1 MTRRADIVVEAI
13 SGTFCAEDVWN
24 TLRSVPADQPLI
36 WLGSNRSA
44 YCLLALAW
52 DEIEPESFWR
62 SRPLRTAVTAGLP
75 WTTGTLCLVSYD
87 AFNPWCERSSA
98 PVRCFR
104 IRRSLV
110 IDTQARR
117 AFICQ
122 EPGADRCQWQLS
134 DPRLWIEQQAETT
147 APSIVWQALRDEA
160 HYMQLVERARGDI
173 RAGRYYQINLLRY
186 WQTRQG
192 LSRCSMIERLRRW
205 SGPYAALL
213 DGPDFGI
220 LSFSPERFFHL
231 ETRGRELIMRVA
243 PIKGT
248 RPVQSH
254 PDEDARE
261 RDDLARHPKDR
272 AELSMIIDLMRNDLY
287 RMARP
292 GGVHVVDPGTVHS
305 FANVHHL
312 IGVVEASLRS
322 DLSWGDIA
330 RALCPGGSITGA
342 PKREVMLAIR
352 EYEQRERGYLMGHLI
367 YVDAQTGRAD
377 ASILIRT
384 AVRLADGMWEFAA
397 GSGLVIHSQP
407 EEEAAEVQAKAR
419 VILADP

>member
-1 MTRRADIVVEAI
+1 
-13 SGTFCAEDVWN
+13 
-24 TLRSVPADQPLI
+24 
-36 WLGSNRSA
+36 
-44 YCLLALAW
+44 
-52 DEIEPESFWR
+52 
-62 SRPLRTAVTAGLP
+62 
-75 WTTGTLCLVSYD
+75 
-87 AFNPWCERSSA
+87 
-98 PVRCFR
+98 
-104 IRRSLV
+104 
-110 IDTQARR
+110 
-117 AFICQ
+117 
-122 EPGADRCQWQLS
+122 
-134 DPRLWIEQQAETT
+134 
-147 APSIVWQALRDEA
+147 
-160 HYMQLVERARGDI
+160 
-173 RAGRYYQINLLRY
+173 
-186 WQTRQG
+186 
-192 LSRCSMIERLRRW
+192 
-205 SGPYAALL
+205 
-213 DGPDFGI
+213 
-220 LSFSPERFFHL
+220 
-231 ETRGRELIMRVA
+231 
-243 PIKGT
+243 
-248 RPVQSH
+248 
-254 PDEDARE
+254 
-261 RDDLARHPKDR
+261 
-272 AELSMIIDLMRNDLY
+272 MIIDLMRNDLY